1 MTITI
6 ELTES
11 PIEVK
16 QFETLYEKD
25 AHGKVRS
32 WSLKVEKYL
41 EFSEIVIIYGYK
53 RLIEQRRRL
62 NLGKNLNKSNCT
74 THFTQAIMEA
84 QSKWTKKVNEGYS
97 VISINENINEIVK
110 TTDNMNIN
118 ENSNEN
124 INENSNENKDENEND
139 TTIKI
144 IYPMLAQDFNKH
156 KSKLKYPAYIQPKLD
171 GYRCIFN
178 SKDKLCNS
186 RQGKEFSII
195 KGTRLYKELC
205 SIKENIILDGE
216 LYIHKGLF
224 EDLGILRKKQLDKN
238 DIDNLDK
245 IEYHVYDI
253 VINNMTFDNRFKKL
267 KDLIDTNKFKMIK
280 LVETSEV
287 NSEEKIKECHSN
299 FIKNNYEGSIL
310 RNKLGIYKCK
320 IRSTDLLKYK
330 DFKDDEFEIV
340 NFTYEK
346 DTSKENKNLIVWVCK
361 TKNGQEF
368 NVRPGGTKQ
377 ERQELYS
384 NCVKNFEYKGKKLYV
399 KYFEL
404 TDRGIPRFPTTKTT
418 SVETY
423 IRDTIE

>member
-1 MTITI
+1 MTISI
-6 ELTES
+6 GIQ
-11 PIEVK
+11 PIETK
-16 QFETLYEKD
+16 NFETLYEKD
-25 AHGKVRS
+25 AHGKIRS
-32 WSLKVEKYL
+32 WSLRVEKYD

-62 NLGKNLNKSNCT
+62 NLGKNLNKSNYT

-84 QSKWTKKVNEGYS
+84 QSKWNKKVNEGYC
-97 VISINENINEIVK
+97 VINETINEII
-110 TTDNMNIN
+110 TNTNNININ
-118 ENSNEN
+118 ENTINTNNIN
-124 INENSNENKDENEND
+124 INETINKTDNETEDNK
-139 TTIKI
+139 IKT

-156 KSKLKYPAYIQPKLD
+156 KLKLKYPAYIQPKLD

-178 SKDKLCNS
+178 SKDKICNS

-195 KGTRLYKELC
+195 KQTTQLYKELC

-216 LYIHKGLF
+216 LYIHDCLF
-224 EDLGILRKKQLDKN
+224 EDLGILRKKKLDKN
-238 DIDNLDK
+238 DMDYLDK

-253 VINNMTFDNRFKKL
+253 VIDNMTFNNRFTKL
-267 KDLIDTNKFKMIK
+267 KELIDTNKFKMIK
-280 LVETSEV
+280 LVETFEV
-287 NSEEKIKECHSN
+287 NSEDKIQEYHSN

-310 RNKLGIYKCK
+310 RNRLGIYKCK
-320 IRSTDLLKYK
+320 IRSSDLLKYK

-340 NFTYEK
+340 NFTYET
-346 DTSKENKNLIVWVCK
+346 DTGKENKNLIVWVCK
-361 TKNGQEF
+361 TKNGHEF
-368 NVRPGGTKQ
+368 NVRPGGTKI

-423 IRDTIE
+423 IRDIIE